1 MSKQDPATS
10 ACQERTLQSAVLPES
25 LRLKVKK
32 SYIYIYQLQVTI
44 IGIGSLTLLNHRSIT
59 LLGLLSSGKSFKTPK
74 KKPALRMIQRW
85 CLCCVQA
92 RSCNFSLPGKNSA
105 ISCASGIFETESK
118 KELYIYIPI
127 ASYHYRH
134 RQPHSSQS

>member
-59 LLGLLSSGKSFKTPK
+59 LLRLLSSGKSFKTPK
-74 KKPALRMIQRW
+74 KNLHLECFSSGAPTVSKQDPATSACQERTLESAVLPESLR
-85 CLCCVQA
+85 LKV
-92 RSCNFSLPGKNSA
+92 
-105 ISCASGIFETESK
+105 K
-118 KELYIYIPI
+118 KELQTTL
-127 ASYHYRH
+127 RH
-134 RQPHSSQS
+134 RQPRSSQAPDH